1 MEKIKTN
8 AEAMAIGKECLMNT
22 YGRYPVAMVKGEG
35 SYLYD
40 ADGKKYI
47 DLLQGVAVNNLGHGY
62 PKFVEAVKEQLDNLM
77 HCANYFWIEPQ
88 VRLAKIIVDNS
99 CFDKVFFGNSGAE
112 ANEGAIKIARK
123 YQKDHGH
130 PERYRVITMKQ
141 SFHGRTLATLTATG
155 QDKVQ
160 IGFEPLPDG
169 FDYATYNDIESVK
182 AAVTDKTAAI
192 MLEPIIGEGGVIVA
206 EDQFLKDLRQLCD
219 EKGLLLIFDEV
230 QVGCGRTGKLFA
242 HQWTG
247 VEPDVMTMAK
257 ALGNGIPIGA
267 IAAKG
272 DAANTL
278 QPGNHGTTFGG
289 NPLAT
294 ACGCAAL
301 SIILEEKLLDR
312 AQEMGQYLV
321 DRLNAMKKDHPCIK
335 EVRGKGL
342 IVGAVIDVEDAHVI
356 TDRCFEKGLILNCTA
371 GNVLRFI
378 PALTIEK
385 EVLDKAL
392 EIMEES
398 MKEAGL

>member
-22 YGRYPVAMVKGEG
+22 YGRYGVAMVRGEG

-62 PKFVEAVKEQLDNLM
+62 PKFIEAVKDQLDNLM

-88 VRLAKIIVDNS
+88 VRLAKLIVDNS

-206 EDQFLKDLRQLCD
+206 QDQFLKDLRQLCD

-301 SIILEEKLLDR
+301 SIILEENLLDR
-312 AQEMGQYLV
+312 ANKMGEYLV
-321 DRLNAMKKDHPCIK
+321 NRLNEMKKDHPCIK

-356 TDRCFEKGLILNCTA
+356 TDPCFEKGLILNCTA

-385 EVLDKAL
+385 EVLDEAL
-392 EIMEES
+392 AIMEEC